1 MRGSFSDFP
10 NHRITSR
17 CIYPIWYIFLVI
29 LSGYLAGCNTVA
41 DLAYFAKLRSAWFIN
56 LIGIED
62 KAPSYN
68 TFSGF

>member
-17 CIYPIWYIFLVI
+17 CIYPIWYILLVI

-41 DLAYFAKLRSAWFIN
+41 ILPILQNYDQHGL
-56 LIGIED
+56 
-62 KAPSYN
+62 
-68 TFSGF
+68 